1 MDLDSWMRERRELVE
16 SVLLDTVADGFPK
29 PFDGALK
36 YPLQTG
42 GKRIRPILT
51 LAAFELCAPTADR
64 RCALPAALA
73 VELIH
78 TYSLVHDDLP
88 AMDDDDERRGKPTVH
103 RAYDVATAI
112 LVGDA
117 LLTQA
122 FQLLTDA
129 EAGSDAVRIRLIS
142 ELAQA
147 AGYRGMVGGQ
157 AMDILG
163 GREVTDLNE
172 LTTLHRCKTGALIR
186 AAVRMGAI
194 AAEADANML
203 AALTT
208 YAECA
213 GLAFQLADDVLDA
226 DEDEES
232 DSAPSF
238 VRLLGVQGTQ
248 QKAESLIR
256 NAKDA
261 LREIDGTEG
270 LYALADF
277 IVTRGE

>member
-1 MDLDSWMRERRELVE
+1 MDLHAWMRERRELVE
-16 SVLLDTVADGFPK
+16 GALLDTVQDGFPAT
-29 PFDGALK
+29 FGSALQ
-36 YPLQTG
+36 YPLQTN

-51 LAAFELCAPTADR
+51 LAAFELCAPTVDR

-73 VELIH
+73 IELIH

-103 RAYDVATAI
+103 RAFDEATAI

-122 FQLLTDA
+122 FQLLTDT
-129 EAGSDAVRIRLIS
+129 EAGSDAIRIQLIS

-157 AMDILG
+157 AMDVLG
-163 GREVTDLNE
+163 GRHVTDLEE

-194 AAEADANML
+194 AADADASML

-232 DSAPSF
+232 DGAPSF

-248 QKAESLIR
+248 QKAKSLIR
-256 NAKDA
+256 DAKDA